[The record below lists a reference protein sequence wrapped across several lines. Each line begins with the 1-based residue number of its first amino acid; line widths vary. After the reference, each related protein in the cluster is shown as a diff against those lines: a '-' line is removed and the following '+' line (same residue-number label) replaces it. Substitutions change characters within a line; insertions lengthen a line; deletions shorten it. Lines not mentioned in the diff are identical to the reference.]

1 MGYTT
6 KKKYITA
13 YDREIRVRVPHI
25 VKNGRAISLVTKKS
39 FPYKPKR

>member
-1 MGYTT
+1 
-6 KKKYITA
+6 
-13 YDREIRVRVPHI
+13 VPHI